1 MKERG
6 TAVEPTL
13 VAFEAMFTQKQGQ
26 SNPSW
31 IAIADHLP
39 ILWRRSLKVAEL
51 DLDGEQLQNFRK
63 SFRRLLDLSAAVQG
77 QGIPLIAG
85 TDSGSGLAL
94 IRELELMV
102 QAGLTPAQALQT
114 ATWNAAQALGEA
126 GQRGAIEIG
135 QRADLIL
142 VNGDPL
148 SRVSDLRKI
157 ALVIQG
163 TSAWRP
169 SELWQRMGFKP
180 FTAPAAIDG
189 PEVDD

>member
-1 MKERG
+1 
-6 TAVEPTL
+6 
-13 VAFEAMFTQKQGQ
+13 
-26 SNPSW
+26 
-31 IAIADHLP
+31 
-39 ILWRRSLKVAEL
+39 VAEL